1 MASFLKPI
9 STSSSDFAFI
19 RRNGHLYVDKT
30 AYVQRLLK
38 APDKFFFLAR
48 PRRFGKSLFVST
60 LAHLHARD
68 CDDLFLDTD
77 IHRSGFLARVP
88 QCPVL
93 ALDMSGIGME
103 SPEDAYNDLRALVD
117 EQCLALGLPASPS
130 ALTPWSALNRLLL
143 QVRGDQGVVVL
154 IDEYDA
160 PITDLLGSHPPLADQ
175 TQRHVMQYL
184 RYFYRTLK
192 RRDDCIRFAFITGIT
207 RFSSAGMFSALNSLV
222 DISSRSAYHALCG
235 FTEAEISAHLADHVA
250 LAARNYGCSPA
261 RMRAAM
267 QRHYNGYRFI
277 QRSEYLYNPISY
289 LRTLEQLADPQEAQT
304 IRDQGFPRP
313 WVDTGK
319 PHFLFQHMKAHNLGL
334 RDIGE
339 STAGIGEA
347 FDLRNP
353 PLNALMFQAGYLTLR
368 ANDAGVRLD
377 YPNQEVR
384 ASVKEGLLGAYLG
397 KPAGRDSAIRHY
409 VNDMAVA
416 FEDGDSQRACARF
429 DRILDQTTYGEW
441 ERESNFQIALHI
453 VCAMVRGVL
462 NVESEVIGRRGRA
475 DSVVET
481 EDAFYVFELKRNKTV
496 KEAIDQIVAKGY
508 GDKYRDAGKAVI
520 GIGLN
525 FIVPEKSAQ
534 ALWEA
539 SAQNFEMQEF
549 TLHSAH
555 GHPAVAYNAGPPAS
569 AERSQCR

>member
-1 MASFLKPI
+1 MASVLKPI

-19 RRNGHLYVDKT
+19 RNNGHLYVDKT
-30 AYVQRLLK
+30 AYVQRLLE

-60 LAHLHARD
+60 LAHLHARA
-68 CDDLFLDTD
+68 CHDLFLDTD

-103 SPEDAYNDLRALVD
+103 SPEDAYNDLRAIVD

-143 QVRGDQGVVVL
+143 QVRGEQGVVVL
-154 IDEYDA
+154 VDEYDA
-160 PITDLLGSHPPLADQ
+160 PITDLLGSHLPLADR
-175 TQRHVMQYL
+175 TQRQVRQYL

-222 DISSRSAYHALCG
+222 DISSRSAYHAICG
-235 FTEAEISAHLADHVA
+235 FTEAEISAYLADRVA

-261 RMRAAM
+261 WMRAEM

-277 QRSEYLYNPISY
+277 QRSERLYNPISY

-313 WVDTGK
+313 WVDTGT
-319 PHFLFQHMKAHNLGL
+319 PHFLFQHMKARHLGL

-339 STAGIGEA
+339 SAADVGEA
-347 FDLRNP
+347 FDLHNP
-353 PLNALMFQAGYLTLR
+353 PLNALMFQAGYLTLSMDG
-368 ANDAGVRLD
+368 ARLD

-384 ASVKEGLLGAYLG
+384 TSVKEGLLGAYLG
-397 KPAGRDSAIRHY
+397 KPAGRDSAIRQY

-416 FEDGDSQRACARF
+416 LEDGDGQRACACF
-429 DRILDQTTYGEW
+429 DRILDQTTYGEL

-475 DSVVET
+475 DIVAET
-481 EDAFYVFELKRNKTV
+481 KDAFYVFELKRNRTV
-496 KEAIDQIVAKGY
+496 KEAVNQIVAKGY
-508 GDKYRDAGKAVI
+508 GDKYRDAGKTVI

-525 FIVPEKSAQ
+525 FIVPEKSAHE
-534 ALWEA
+534 LWEA
-539 SAQNFEMQEF
+539 SARNFEMQTF
-549 TLHSAH
+549 TLYPARDDA
-555 GHPAVAYNAGPPAS
+555 PAVAYTGAPS
-569 AERSQCR
+569 